1 MVKIKHINTLSIC
14 PFHSWLLSIKECRK
28 LNFRREKKKPWIAFS
43 FHYIINLINF
53 FLLSASSEAV
63 SWQANLR
70 WCMLHLKSFLYFI
83 ACSHF
88 LELLQQDILH
98 KTPSDMWLYTYIT
111 EVTVNMRSYHHPR
124 WKNIFNWQHWIS
136 KTFPWWQKSERRWL
150 HLIMRKPQ
158 PSPACRAL

>member
-28 LNFRREKKKPWIAFS
+28 LNFRTEKKALNCFFISLYYKPDQFLSIIGQFWGSIMTSKSQMMYVAFK
-43 FHYIINLINF
+43 I
-53 FLLSASSEAV
+53 
-63 SWQANLR
+63 
-70 WCMLHLKSFLYFI
+70 FLYFI

-98 KTPSDMWLYTYIT
+98 KTPSDMWLYTYII
-111 EVTVNMRSYHHPR
+111 EVTVNMRSYHHPI
-124 WKNIFNWQHWIS
+124 WKNIFNWQYWIS